1 MKNEANLRDHSTPQV
16 TAASNQQ
23 PKSPF
28 IELIRDYGFK
38 IVMAD
43 DDHPGLM
50 LRFLNEIIPERIIE
64 SIKFLNTE
72 VLPPEEGGKRQ
83 RYDILCTDKDGNRFL
98 VEMQKDPYQ
107 YFQDRLMV
115 YTGDPLTHLLKS
127 GEFYDRTRT
136 LYVVCILGG
145 YLKIEGE
152 TKAER
157 EQLVRRAYVTMK
169 SSQKILTDKLNFVFL
184 QLPAAEEPAAESTFI
199 EKWAYYVR
207 EMGNVSQKPDG
218 LDGYFSQLFDAANR
232 RNIEERKLTIY
243 DNMVRDEI
251 QIQAEKQYALDELR
265 EELELQRQKDVEEAK
280 EQGIEQGI
288 EKGIE
293 QGIEQGK
300 LDTARKFKAA
310 GIAAQVISQCTGLT
324 PEQIA
329 SL

>member
-1 MKNEANLRDHSTPQV
+1 
-16 TAASNQQ
+16 
-23 PKSPF
+23 
-28 IELIRDYGFK
+28 
-38 IVMAD
+38 MAD

-50 LRFLNEIIPERIIE
+50 LRFLNEIIPERTIE

-136 LYVVCILGG
+136 LYVICILGG
-145 YLKIEGE
+145 YLKIDGE
-152 TKAER
+152 TREDR
-157 EQLVRRAYVTMK
+157 EQLVRRAYVMMK

-199 EKWAYYVR
+199 ERWAYYVR

-280 EQGIEQGI
+280 EQGIERGKL
-288 EKGIE
+288 EE
-293 QGIEQGK
+293 K

-310 GIAAQVISQCTGLT
+310 GIAAEVISQCTGLT
-324 PEQIA
+324 SEQIA
-329 SL
+329 CL

>member
-1 MKNEANLRDHSTPQV
+1 MKNEANLRDHSTPQA

-50 LRFLNEIIPERIIE
+50 LRFLNEIIPERTIE

-136 LYVVCILGG
+136 LYVICILGG
-145 YLKIEGE
+145 YLKIDGE
-152 TKAER
+152 TREER
-157 EQLVRRAYVTMK
+157 EQLVRRAYVTMQ

-199 EKWAYYVR
+199 ERWAYYVR

-265 EELELQRQKDVEEAK
+265 EELTAEKQEAVEEAK
-280 EQGIEQGI
+280 AQGKLEGKL
-288 EKGIE
+288 EE
-293 QGIEQGK
+293 K

-310 GIAAQVISQCTGLT
+310 GIAAEVISQCTGLT
-324 PEQIA
+324 SEQIA
-329 SL
+329 CL

>member
-1 MKNEANLRDHSTPQV
+1 MLMKKEADQRDHSTPQA

-50 LRFLNEIIPERIIE
+50 LRFLNEIIPERTIE

-169 SSQKILTDKLNFVFL
+169 SSQKILTDKLNFIFL

-218 LDGYFSQLFDAANR
+218 LDGYFSQLFDASNR

-265 EELELQRQKDVEEAK
+265 EELTAEKQEAVEEAK
-280 EQGIEQGI
+280 AQGKLEGRL
-288 EKGIE
+288 EE
-293 QGIEQGK
+293 K
-300 LDTARKFKAA
+300 LDTARKMKAA

-329 SL
+329 CL